1 MREISIATFLQ
12 IQSDIY
18 RTKNL
23 CWWFLMVLFYLFVRY
38 SLLLRFHVLL
48 FPLYLGSWRKGVC
61 EKHMATNH
69 PPHLIY
75 LNWHYQ
81 ICIVRCISIYSF
93 FYRDYCLKIRAKP
106 LPKINLEKVY
116 FWLPS
121 VAQKHLCLSS
131 LMWKELLKKKEK
143 LMMNDNNNNNNN
155 NNFQYM
161 ILHSLNVHSMK
172 WACQSNWS

>member
-1 MREISIATFLQ
+1 
-12 IQSDIY
+12 
-18 RTKNL
+18 
-23 CWWFLMVLFYLFVRY
+23 MVLFYLFVCY
-38 SLLLRFHVLL
+38 SLLFRFLCPIISFVI
-48 FPLYLGSWRKGVC
+48 GSWRKGVC

-69 PPHLIY
+69 PPHWIY

-131 LMWKELLKKKEK
+131 LMWKVLLKKKEK
-143 LMMNDNNNNNNN
+143 LIWWMTIIIIIKTIIII
-155 NNFQYM
+155 FSTWYCT
-161 ILHSLNVHSMK
+161 
-172 WACQSNWS
+172 A